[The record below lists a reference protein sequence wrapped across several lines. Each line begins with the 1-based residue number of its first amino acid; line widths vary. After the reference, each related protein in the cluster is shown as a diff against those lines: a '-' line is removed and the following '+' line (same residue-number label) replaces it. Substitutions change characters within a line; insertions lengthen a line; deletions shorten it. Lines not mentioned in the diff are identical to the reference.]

1 MLYVLPVK
9 RYADGWEGLSDSPGT
24 GIKNAEGQV

>member
-1 MLYVLPVK
+1 LYALPVK
-9 RYADGWEGLSDSPGT
+9 GYADGWEGLSDPPGT